1 VATGA
6 RLTTHEKSAP
16 ENVVRATFPR
26 RGKSERISAM
36 KKVIVLIMVAMLW
49 SGVAAWSQ
57 ETFPKVEY
65 ISGRATLP
73 KKIKGAFV
81 LTATELRFNNEKG
94 DSVMVVPLSTIK
106 NVTNSIESN
115 PGSTGA
121 KIMLGVFAS
130 KKEEFLYVN
139 TETAD
144 LAEALVFKCKN
155 KTSPNMMAKIQF
167 QMKKTGQAAMKPMP
181 AGEAA
186 PADSATQGSA
196 KAP

>member
-1 VATGA
+1 
-6 RLTTHEKSAP
+6 
-16 ENVVRATFPR
+16 
-26 RGKSERISAM
+26 M
-36 KKVIVLIMVAMLW
+36 KKVILLIMVAMLW
-49 SGVAAWSQ
+49 PGVAAWSQ

-65 ISGRATLP
+65 ISGRSTLP
-73 KKIKGAFV
+73 NKIKGTLV
-81 LTATELRFNNEKG
+81 LTATELRFNSEKG

-106 NVTNSIESN
+106 SVTNSIENN

-130 KKEEFLYVN
+130 KKEEFLYIN

-167 QMKKTGQAAMKPMP
+167 QMKKAAQVGTK
-181 AGEAA
+181 AISADDAA
-186 PADSATQGSA
+186 PADSASQGSV